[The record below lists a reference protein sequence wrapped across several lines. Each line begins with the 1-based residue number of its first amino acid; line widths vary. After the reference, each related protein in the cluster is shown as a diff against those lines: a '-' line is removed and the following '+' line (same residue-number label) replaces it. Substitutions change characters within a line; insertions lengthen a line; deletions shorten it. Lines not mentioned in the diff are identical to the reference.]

1 MSIQKTE
8 GQQQQDDASSGRR
21 RLGAGASFCGGGSVT
36 LDSGNTVIDTE
47 MDIPSGEALS
57 GTVSF
62 YAS

>member
-21 RLGAGASFCGGGSVT
+21 RLGAGASFCGGESFV
-36 LDSGNTVIDTE
+36 LDSDNEKIDTE
-47 MDIPSGEALS
+47 MNIPGDTLS